1 MKGVVGRRISAD
13 FLEFRE
19 AVGDPRTRNETV
31 LTLDAK
37 EEAIQEFC
45 CCFILSECDR
55 F

>member
-1 MKGVVGRRISAD
+1 MQAIVGGRISAD

-37 EEAIQEFC
+37 GGSNLRVLLLFYA
-45 CCFILSECDR
+45 
-55 F
+55 